1 MHRLPTPL
9 GSLVLALAMVL
20 LAVGNAVAQPFTA
33 GPISVSA
40 PWAQPSMPGAPAGAA
55 YFTVTNTGRA
65 PLRLLGGSSPVAA
78 RFELH
83 MMSMDGGVMR
93 MRMLPQGVV
102 IPAGGRVDFRP
113 GGFHVMLVGLR
124 QQLVPGSRFPMTLW
138 FEGDIGIKF
147 FVPVG
152 NPG

>member
-1 MHRLPTPL
+1 
-9 GSLVLALAMVL
+9 
-20 LAVGNAVAQPFTA
+20 
-33 GPISVSA
+33 
-40 PWAQPSMPGAPAGAA
+40 
-55 YFTVTNTGRA
+55 
-65 PLRLLGGSSPVAA
+65 
-78 RFELH
+78 

-113 GGFHVMLVGLR
+113 GGLHVMLVGLR

-138 FEGDIGIKF
+138 FDGDIAVNMV
-147 FVPVG
+147 VPVG